1 MNQEIVDNILHELEL
16 AERKFPQ
23 FVYDPIHAVAI
34 LAEESGESVQAALD
48 WVYHDGD
55 KEHLLKELY
64 QTAAMCI
71 RTIKNIDNFQLIRTN
86 EAAS

>member
-1 MNQEIVDNILHELEL
+1 MSIEEIVNNIIHELEL
-16 AERKFPQ
+16 AEKKFPS

-34 LAEESGESVQAALD
+34 LGEESGEATQAALN

-71 RTIKNIDNFQLIRTN
+71 RIAKNMDNFELIRTC
-86 EAAS
+86 EV